1 MKDQRKTEI
10 KVGIT
15 VVSGIL
21 IFIWILGW
29 AKNFQLATSEIELK
43 VLFSNVSGLQ
53 IGNDVTINGIKK
65 GFVKDYYINQNSVIV
80 IVSLDNSV
88 DLREDAVFKI
98 EMTDLMGSKKIEIYP
113 GQSNEALDLT
123 ATHTGVFQSDLTGL
137 MTSLGSME
145 TDFKIIIE
153 DVKKTLSSVN
163 TYLMDDKIKADLKS
177 TLSNMNKISEK
188 LNTMITQ
195 NQNDFREIVTN
206 TKDITAETKEFLQT
220 NRDNLNS
227 SILELNSVLK
237 KSDSLFTKINFLA
250 DETISGN
257 NNVGKI
263 LYDDSLMINLSQTMQ
278 QVNELTKIILYQL
291 QNDGFKVDADI
302 F

>member
-15 VVSGIL
+15 VVVGIL

-29 AKNFQLATSEIELK
+29 AKNFQLASSEIELK
-43 VLFSNVSGLQ
+43 ILFSNVSGLQ
-53 IGNDVTINGIKK
+53 IGNDVTVNGIKK
-65 GFVKDYYINQNSVIV
+65 GFVKDYYIEQNNVIV
-80 IVSLDNSV
+80 IVSLYNTV
-88 DLREDAVFKI
+88 DLRTDAVFKI

-113 GQSNEALDLT
+113 GQSTEALDIT
-123 ATHTGVFQSDLTGL
+123 ATQTGVFQSDLTGL

-145 TDFKIIIE
+145 SDFKIIIE
-153 DVKKTLSSVN
+153 DIKKSLSSVN
-163 TYLMDDKIKADLKS
+163 TYLLDDKIKADLKS
-177 TLSNMNKISEK
+177 TLSNMNEVSEK

-206 TKDITAETKEFLQT
+206 TKDITSETKEFLRT
-220 NRDNLNS
+220 NSDNLNG
-227 SILELNSVLK
+227 SIMQLNSLLK
-237 KSDSLFTKINFLA
+237 KSDSLFTKMNYLA

-257 NNVGKI
+257 NNLGKI
-263 LYDDSLMINLSQTMQ
+263 LYNDSLMVNLSQTMQ

>member
-15 VVSGIL
+15 VVVGIL

-29 AKNFQLATSEIELK
+29 AKNFQLASSEIELK
-43 VLFSNVSGLQ
+43 ILFSNVSGLQ
-53 IGNDVTINGIKK
+53 IGNDVTVNGIKK
-65 GFVKDYYINQNSVIV
+65 GFVKDYYIEQNNVIV
-80 IVSLDNSV
+80 IVSLYNTV
-88 DLREDAVFKI
+88 DLRTDAVFKI

-113 GQSNEALDLT
+113 GQSTEALDIT
-123 ATHTGVFQSDLTGL
+123 ATQTGVFQSDLTGL

-145 TDFKIIIE
+145 SDFKIIIE
-153 DVKKTLSSVN
+153 DIKKSLSSVN

-177 TLSNMNKISEK
+177 TLSNMSEVSEK

-206 TKDITAETKEFLQT
+206 TKDITSETKEFLRT
-220 NRDNLNS
+220 NSDNLNG
-227 SILELNSVLK
+227 SIMQLNSLLK
-237 KSDSLFTKINFLA
+237 KSDSLFTKMNYLA

-257 NNVGKI
+257 NNLGKI
-263 LYDDSLMINLSQTMQ
+263 LYNDSLMVNLSQTMQ

>member
-15 VVSGIL
+15 VVVGIL

-29 AKNFQLATSEIELK
+29 AKNFQLASSEIELK
-43 VLFSNVSGLQ
+43 ILFSNVSGLQ
-53 IGNDVTINGIKK
+53 IGNDVTVNGIKK
-65 GFVKDYYINQNSVIV
+65 GFVKDYYIEQNNVIV
-80 IVSLDNSV
+80 IVSLYNTV
-88 DLREDAVFKI
+88 DLRTDAVFKI

-113 GQSNEALDLT
+113 GQSTEALDIT
-123 ATHTGVFQSDLTGL
+123 ATQTGVFQSDLTGL

-145 TDFKIIIE
+145 SDFKIIIE
-153 DVKKTLSSVN
+153 DIKKSLSSVN
-163 TYLMDDKIKADLKS
+163 KYLMDDKIKADLKS
-177 TLSNMNKISEK
+177 TLSNMSEVSEK

-206 TKDITAETKEFLQT
+206 TKDITSETKEFLRT
-220 NRDNLNS
+220 NSDNLNG
-227 SILELNSVLK
+227 SIMQLNSLLK
-237 KSDSLFTKINFLA
+237 KSDSLFTKMNYLA

-257 NNVGKI
+257 NNLGKI
-263 LYDDSLMINLSQTMQ
+263 LYNDSLMVNLSQTMQ

>member
-15 VVSGIL
+15 VVFGIL

-153 DVKKTLSSVN
+153 DVKKSLSSVN

-177 TLSNMNKISEK
+177 TLSNMNEISVK

>member
-1 MKDQRKTEI
+1 MKDQRKSEI

-15 VVSGIL
+15 VVFGIL

-29 AKNFQLATSEIELK
+29 AKNFQLASSEIELK

-65 GFVKDYYINQNSVIV
+65 GFVKDYYIDKNSVIV

-88 DLREDAVFKI
+88 DLRADAVFKI

-145 TDFKIIIE
+145 TDFKIIID
-153 DVKKTLSSVN
+153 DVKKSLTSVN

-177 TLSNMNKISEK
+177 TLSNMNNISEK

-220 NRDNLNS
+220 NSDNLNS

>member
-145 TDFKIIIE
+145 TDFKIIID
-153 DVKKTLSSVN
+153 DVKKSLTSVN

>member
-1 MKDQRKTEI
+1 
-10 KVGIT
+10 
-15 VVSGIL
+15 
-21 IFIWILGW
+21 
-29 AKNFQLATSEIELK
+29 
-43 VLFSNVSGLQ
+43 
-53 IGNDVTINGIKK
+53 
-65 GFVKDYYINQNSVIV
+65 
-80 IVSLDNSV
+80 
-88 DLREDAVFKI
+88 
-98 EMTDLMGSKKIEIYP
+98 
-113 GQSNEALDLT
+113 
-123 ATHTGVFQSDLTGL
+123 
-137 MTSLGSME
+137 
-145 TDFKIIIE
+145 
-153 DVKKTLSSVN
+153 
-163 TYLMDDKIKADLKS
+163 MDDKIKSDLKS

-220 NRDNLNS
+220 NRENLNS

-250 DETISGN
+250 DETISGK

>member
-15 VVSGIL
+15 VVFGIL

-145 TDFKIIIE
+145 TDFKIIID
-153 DVKKTLSSVN
+153 DVKKSLTSVN

-177 TLSNMNKISEK
+177 TLSNMNEISVK
-188 LNTMITQ
+188 LNTMISQ

>member
-29 AKNFQLATSEIELK
+29 AKNFQLASSEIELK

-53 IGNDVTINGIKK
+53 IGNDVSINGIKK
-65 GFVKDYYINQNSVIV
+65 GFVKDYYIDKNSVIV

-153 DVKKTLSSVN
+153 DVKKSLSSVN

-250 DETISGN
+250 DETISGK

>member
-1 MKDQRKTEI
+1 MRDQRKTEI

-15 VVSGIL
+15 VVFGIL

-29 AKNFQLATSEIELK
+29 AKNFQLASSEIELK

-53 IGNDVTINGIKK
+53 IGNDVSINGIKK
-65 GFVKDYYINQNSVIV
+65 GFVKDYYIDQNSVIV

-123 ATHTGVFQSDLTGL
+123 ATHTGIFQSDLTGL

-145 TDFKIIIE
+145 SDFKIIID
-153 DVKKTLSSVN
+153 DVKKSLTSVN

-177 TLSNMNKISEK
+177 TLSNMNNISEK

-206 TKDITAETKEFLQT
+206 TKDITAETKDFLQI
-220 NRDNLNS
+220 NKDNLNS
-227 SILELNSVLK
+227 SILDLNSVLK

-263 LYDDSLMINLSQTMQ
+263 LYNDSLMINLSQTMQ

>member
-15 VVSGIL
+15 VVFGIL

-29 AKNFQLATSEIELK
+29 AKNFQLASSEIELK

-53 IGNDVTINGIKK
+53 IGNDVSINGIKK
-65 GFVKDYYINQNSVIV
+65 GFVKDYYIDKNSVIV

-145 TDFKIIIE
+145 TDFKIIID
-153 DVKKTLSSVN
+153 DVKKSLTSVN